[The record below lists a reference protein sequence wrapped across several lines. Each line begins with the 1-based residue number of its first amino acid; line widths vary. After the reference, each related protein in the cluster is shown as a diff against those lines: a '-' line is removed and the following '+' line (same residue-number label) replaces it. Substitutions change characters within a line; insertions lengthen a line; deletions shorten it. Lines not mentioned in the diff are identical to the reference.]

1 MIGAVVFI
9 IVFVLLTLISIAV
22 PSIPPAETIIANWLG
37 ISAPGYDVYITA
49 IVNGAIYGVIVWAAF
64 SIVNLAVKRG
74 KKEKAEKTN
83 LATCPKCKTIVV
95 ASKTWNM
102 TTRPSKTGKRTQ
114 MEIGLFDC
122 PKCGK
127 TFRRMLS
134 KKDVY

>member
-1 MIGAVVFI
+1 MGAVVFV

-22 PSIPPAETIIANWLG
+22 PSLPPAETIIVNWLG
-37 ISAPGYDVYITA
+37 ISGTGYDVYITA
-49 IVNGAIYGVIVWAAF
+49 IVNGLIYGVIVWAAF
-64 SIVNLAVKRG
+64 SIVNFAVKRG
-74 KKEKAEKTN
+74 KKKAEKTN
-83 LATCPKCKTIVV
+83 LATCPKCKNIVV
-95 ASKTWNM
+95 ASKTWTM
-102 TTRPSKTGKRTQ
+102 TTRPSSTGKRTQ